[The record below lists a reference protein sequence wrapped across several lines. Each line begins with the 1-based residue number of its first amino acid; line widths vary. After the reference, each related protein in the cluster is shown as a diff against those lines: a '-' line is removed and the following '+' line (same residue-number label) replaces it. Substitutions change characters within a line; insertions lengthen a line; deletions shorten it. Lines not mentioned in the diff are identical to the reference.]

1 VKNVNLEDFKKAL
14 RTIANEVTDQDLQY
28 LLHDGTL
35 TFTTFEAPIFKI
47 DLKLVELK

>member
-1 VKNVNLEDFKKAL
+1 MNLEDFKKAL

-35 TFTTFEAPIFKI
+35 VYTSYETPVFKI
-47 DLKLVELK
+47 QMVLEEVKT